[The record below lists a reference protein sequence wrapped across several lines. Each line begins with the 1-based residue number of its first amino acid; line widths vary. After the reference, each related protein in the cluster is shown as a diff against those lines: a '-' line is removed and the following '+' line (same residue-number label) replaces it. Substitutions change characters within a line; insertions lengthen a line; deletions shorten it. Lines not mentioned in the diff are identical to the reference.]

1 MQYENSKNISRQIH
15 WTSVLFDMFSES
27 EKFEERL
34 SKEGDYKLIFD
45 FNDLNLNFSG
55 KQMEIENIKYK
66 KKKSLKKEVVNL
78 KEKKNDS
85 DLF

>member
-1 MQYENSKNISRQIH
+1 MNN
-15 WTSVLFDMFSES
+15 ES

-34 SKEGDYKLIFD
+34 SKEGDYKLIVD
-45 FNDLNLNFSG
+45 FNDLNLIFSS

-66 KKKSLKKEVVNL
+66 KKKTLKKEVVNL